1 MRSVG
6 QSLMEVTVVV
16 MDAPDEL
23 GAGGGLEQHPKGGGG
38 WLNIERGEIN
48 YQGWY

>member
-16 MDAPDEL
+16 MDES
-23 GAGGGLEQHPKGGGG
+23 GAGGVHNNIPGG
-38 WLNIERGEIN
+38 WLNIEGGEIN
-48 YQGWY
+48 FQGLY

>member
-23 GAGGGLEQHPKGGGG
+23 GAGGGLEQHPKRGGGLVEYRKG
-38 WLNIERGEIN
+38 
-48 YQGWY
+48 